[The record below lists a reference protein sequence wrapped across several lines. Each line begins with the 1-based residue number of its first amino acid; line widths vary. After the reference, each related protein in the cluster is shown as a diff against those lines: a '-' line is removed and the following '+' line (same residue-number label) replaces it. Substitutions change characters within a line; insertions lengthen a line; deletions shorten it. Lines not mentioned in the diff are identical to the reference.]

1 MITFD
6 SVTVTAGNNTII
18 HDVTLEVHAGQKTA
32 LFGKSGSGKST
43 ILLTLMG
50 ARVPSSGIIR
60 FKGFTVNSRTVGTLR
75 REVSYIGQ
83 EPVLGSGTTR
93 ETLLLP
99 FTFKA
104 QSAPRP
110 GREHISRVLDS
121 LDLPLSILEK
131 DVSVISGGEK
141 QRVAIARELLQKKE
155 VFILDEVTS
164 ALDRASKK
172 AVLKL
177 FSHNPFT
184 VLSVSHDPDWLAMCD
199 SFYHVK
205 EGTVEP
211 VEDFR
216 RYLDELS

>member
-6 SVTVTAGNNTII
+6 TVTVTAGGDTII
-18 HDVTLEVHAGQKTA
+18 RDVSLQVHAGQKTA

-43 ILLTLMG
+43 ILLALMG
-50 ARVPSSGIIR
+50 ARVPSSGTIS
-60 FKGFTVNSRTVGTLR
+60 FNGFTVNSQTVGKLR

-83 EPVLGSGTTR
+83 EPVLGSGSTR
-93 ETLLLP
+93 EALLLP
-99 FTFKA
+99 FSFKA
-104 QSAPRP
+104 QTAPRP
-110 GREHISRVLDS
+110 GGKDISPILDS

-131 DVSVISGGEK
+131 NVSVISGGEK

-164 ALDRASKK
+164 ALDMTSKK

-177 FSHNPFT
+177 FSNKPFT

-205 EGTVEP
+205 GGTVKP
-211 VEDFR
+211 VQDYR
-216 RYLDELS
+216 RFLDDLS

>member
-6 SVTVTAGNNTII
+6 SVTVTADSNTII
-18 HDVTLEVHAGQKTA
+18 HDVSLEVDAGMKTA

-60 FKGFTVNSRTVGTLR
+60 FKNFTVNSRTVGTLR

-83 EPVLGSGTTR
+83 EPVLGSGTTLDA
-93 ETLLLP
+93 LLLP

-104 QSAPRP
+104 QAAPRP
-110 GREHISRVLDS
+110 GREHISRILDS
-121 LDLPLSILEK
+121 LDLSLSILEK

-141 QRVAIARELLQKKE
+141 QRVAIARELLQRKE

-164 ALDRASKK
+164 ALDMASKN

-177 FSHNPFT
+177 FSNKKFT

-205 EGTVEP
+205 GGSVEP

>member
-6 SVTVTAGNNTII
+6 SVTITTGSNTII
-18 HDVTLEVHAGQKTA
+18 RDVTLQVHSGKKTA

-43 ILLTLMG
+43 ILLALMG

-60 FKGFTVNSRTVGTLR
+60 FNGFNVNSNTVGTLR

-93 ETLLLP
+93 EALLLP

-104 QSAPRP
+104 QVAPRP
-110 GREHISRVLDS
+110 GEDHIAHVLGS
-121 LDLPLSILEK
+121 LDLPPSILEK

-172 AVLKL
+172 AVLNL

-205 EGTVEP
+205 GGRVEP

-216 RYLDELS
+216 RYLDEL